1 MFVNRR
7 DVQIQW
13 GDCDPANI
21 VYYPRYFAMFDDST
35 SVLFEAAGFSKQDLV
50 HKYGLVGI
58 PMVDTRSKFYIPS
71 THGDWITIETKIESI
86 KRSSFEVKHNVYKGD
101 ALAIEAFETRVL
113 VGRDAAL
120 GIPERNA
127 LEFVPKEIGGVPLKV
142 IVLDDGGDPTTA
154 TTNARRFVTE
164 SKADIIMG
172 SALTPPTI
180 AVSNVAN
187 EAGIPHFGLAPFP
200 ITPERMKWSVA
211 MPQPIPI
218 VGKVLYDHMKAHK
231 VKTVGYIGYSDSY
244 GDLWFNDLKAQGV
257 PMGMTIVDEER
268 FARPDTSVTGQV
280 LKLVAANPDAILV
293 GASGTAA
300 ALPQTELRER
310 GYQGL
315 IYQTH
320 GAASMDFI
328 RIAGK
333 AAEGVLMASGPVMD
347 PEDQPDG
354 ALTKKPGLAL
364 NAAYEAKYGPNSR
377 SQFAGHS
384 YDAFELLKR
393 IIPVALKTAKP
404 GTPEF
409 REAIRQALLSEKDLA
424 ASQGVYNF
432 TEKDRYGVDDRARIL
447 LTVKDG
453 KYMMVKEP

>member
-1 MFVNRR
+1 MKRFYLSAAV
-7 DVQIQW
+7 VAAALALP
-13 GDCDPANI
+13 GLPAL
-21 VYYPRYFAMFDDST
+21 AQT
-35 SVLFEAAGFSKQDLV
+35 SE
-50 HKYGLVGI
+50 
-58 PMVDTRSKFYIPS
+58 
-71 THGDWITIETKIESI
+71 ITIGISI
-86 KRSSFEVKHNVYKGD
+86 TTTGP
-101 ALAIEAFETRVL
+101 
-113 VGRDAAL
+113 GAAL

-127 LEFVPKEIGGVPLKV
+127 LDFVPKEIAGVPLKV

-172 SALTPPTI
+172 SSITPPTI

-187 EAGIPHFGLAPFP
+187 EAGIPHIGLSPFP
-200 ITPERMKWSVA
+200 ITPERAKWSVT

-218 VGKVLYDHMKAHK
+218 MGKVLYEHMKAHN

-244 GDLWFNDLKAQGV
+244 GDLWFNDFKSQGV
-257 PMGMTIVDEER
+257 AMGMTLADEER

-300 ALPQTELRER
+300 GLPQTELRDR
-310 GYQGL
+310 GYKGL

-333 AAEGVLMASGPVMD
+333 AAEGVLMSSGPVMD
-347 PEDQPDG
+347 PEDQPDS
-354 ALTKKPGLAL
+354 ALTKKPGMAL
-364 NAAYEAKYGPNSR
+364 DKAYEAKYGLNSR

-384 YDAFELLKR
+384 YDAFLVLER
-393 IIPVALKTAKP
+393 VIPVALKTAKP

-409 REAIRQALLSEKDLA
+409 REAIRQALLSERDIA

-432 TEKDRYGVDDRARIL
+432 TEKDRYGLDDRSRIL

-453 KYMMVKEP
+453 KYVLAK

>member
-1 MFVNRR
+1 MNKLTLSV
-7 DVQIQW
+7 
-13 GDCDPANI
+13 AAAAA
-21 VYYPRYFAMFDDST
+21 AMA
-35 SVLFEAAGFSKQDLV
+35 LP
-50 HKYGLVGI
+50 GLVA
-58 PMVDTRSKFYIPS
+58 P
-71 THGDWITIETKIESI
+71 
-86 KRSSFEVKHNVYKGD
+86 
-101 ALAIEAFETRVL
+101 ALAQSNEIVIGISVTTTGLA
-113 VGRDAAL
+113 AAL

-127 LEFVPKEIGGVPLKV
+127 LEFVPKEIGGVPLKL
-142 IVLDDGGDPTTA
+142 IVLDDGGDPTAA

-172 SALTPPTI
+172 SSTTPPTAAI
-180 AVSNVAN
+180 STVAN

-200 ITPERMKWSVA
+200 ITPERAKWSVS

-218 VGKVLYDHMKAHK
+218 MGKVLYEHMKAHNI
-231 VKTVGYIGYSDSY
+231 KTIGYIGYSDSY
-244 GDLWFNDLKAQGV
+244 GDLWFNDIKAQAV
-257 PMGMTIVDEER
+257 PMGIKVVDEER

-280 LKLVAANPDAILV
+280 LKLVAANPDAILI

-300 ALPQTELRER
+300 ALPQSTLRDR
-310 GYQGL
+310 GYKGL

-333 AAEGVLMASGPVMD
+333 AAEGVIMASGPVMD
-347 PEDQPDG
+347 PEDQADS
-354 ALTKKPGLAL
+354 ALTKKPGLEL
-364 NAAYEAKYGPNSR
+364 NKAYEAKYGPNSR

-384 YDAFELLKR
+384 FDAFKVLER
-393 IIPVALKTAKP
+393 IVPVALKSAKP

-409 REAIRQALLSEKDLA
+409 REAIRKALLSEKELA

-432 TEKDRYGVDDRARIL
+432 TEKDRYGLDERSRIL

-453 KYMMVKEP
+453 KYVLVK

>member
-1 MFVNRR
+1 MNKALLFAAALTAVLALPTL
-7 DVQIQW
+7 
-13 GDCDPANI
+13 PA
-21 VYYPRYFAMFDDST
+21 RAQT
-35 SVLFEAAGFSKQDLV
+35 SD
-50 HKYGLVGI
+50 
-58 PMVDTRSKFYIPS
+58 
-71 THGDWITIETKIESI
+71 ITIGISI
-86 KRSSFEVKHNVYKGD
+86 TTTGP
-101 ALAIEAFETRVL
+101 A
-113 VGRDAAL
+113 AAL

-142 IVLDDGGDPTTA
+142 IVLDDGGDPTNA

-172 SALTPPTI
+172 SSITPTSI

-187 EAGIPHFGLAPFP
+187 EAGIPHIGLAPFP
-200 ITPERMKWSVA
+200 ITPERAKWSVS

-218 VGKVLYDHMKAHK
+218 MGKVLYQHMKAHNI
-231 VKTVGYIGYSDSY
+231 KTVGYIGYSDSY
-244 GDLWFNDLKAQGV
+244 GDLWFNDLKKQGE
-257 PMGMTIVDEER
+257 PMGLQVVAEER

-280 LKLVAANPDAILV
+280 LKLVAANPDAVLV

-300 ALPQTELRER
+300 GLPQTALRER
-310 GYQGL
+310 GYKGL

-328 RIAGK
+328 RISGA
-333 AAEGVLMASGPVMD
+333 AAEGVIMASGPVMD
-347 PEDQPDG
+347 PEDQPDS

-364 NAAYEAKYGPNSR
+364 DHAYEAKYGPNSR

-384 YDAFELLKR
+384 YDAFLVLAR
-393 IIPVALKTAKP
+393 VIPVALKTAKP

-409 REAIRQALLSEKDLA
+409 REAIREALLSEHEIA
-424 ASQGVYNF
+424 ATQGVYNF
-432 TEKDRYGVDDRARIL
+432 TEKDRYGLDDRSRII

-453 KYMMVKEP
+453 KYVLAK

>member
-1 MFVNRR
+1 MNKLTLSVAAA
-7 DVQIQW
+7 V
-13 GDCDPANI
+13 A
-21 VYYPRYFAMFDDST
+21 AMA
-35 SVLFEAAGFSKQDLV
+35 LP
-50 HKYGLVGI
+50 GLNA
-58 PMVDTRSKFYIPS
+58 P
-71 THGDWITIETKIESI
+71 
-86 KRSSFEVKHNVYKGD
+86 
-101 ALAIEAFETRVL
+101 ALAQSNEIVIGISVTTTGPA
-113 VGRDAAL
+113 AAL

-127 LEFVPKEIGGVPLKV
+127 LEFVPKEIGGVPLKL
-142 IVLDDGGDPTTA
+142 IVLDDGGDPTAA

-172 SALTPPTI
+172 SSTTPPTAAI
-180 AVSNVAN
+180 STVAN

-200 ITPERMKWSVA
+200 ITPERAKWSVS

-218 VGKVLYDHMKAHK
+218 MGKVLYEHMKAHNI
-231 VKTVGYIGYSDSY
+231 KTIGYIGYSDSY
-244 GDLWFNDLKAQGV
+244 GDLWFNDIKAQAV
-257 PMGMTIVDEER
+257 PMGIKVVDEER

-280 LKLVAANPDAILV
+280 LKLVAANPDAILI

-300 ALPQTELRER
+300 ALPQSTLRDR
-310 GYQGL
+310 GYKGL

-333 AAEGVLMASGPVMD
+333 AAEGVIMASGPVMD
-347 PEDQPDG
+347 PEDQADS
-354 ALTKKPGLAL
+354 ALTKKPGLEL
-364 NAAYEAKYGPNSR
+364 NKAYEAKYGPNSR

-384 YDAFELLKR
+384 FDAFKVLER
-393 IIPVALKTAKP
+393 IVPVALKSAKP

-409 REAIRQALLSEKDLA
+409 RDALRKALLTERDIA

-432 TEKDRYGVDDRARIL
+432 TEKDRFGLDDRSRII

-453 KYMMVKEP
+453 KYVLAK

>member
-1 MFVNRR
+1 MNKALLSAAALAAVLAL
-7 DVQIQW
+7 
-13 GDCDPANI
+13 PAL
-21 VYYPRYFAMFDDST
+21 PARAQT
-35 SVLFEAAGFSKQDLV
+35 SE
-50 HKYGLVGI
+50 
-58 PMVDTRSKFYIPS
+58 
-71 THGDWITIETKIESI
+71 ITIGISLSTT
-86 KRSSFEVKHNVYKGD
+86 GP
-101 ALAIEAFETRVL
+101 A
-113 VGRDAAL
+113 AAL

-127 LEFVPKEIGGVPLKV
+127 LEFVPREIAGHPLKL
-142 IVLDDGGDPTTA
+142 IVLDDAGDPTTA

-172 SALTPPTI
+172 SSTTPASI

-200 ITPERMKWSVA
+200 ITPERAQWSVD
-211 MPQPIPI
+211 MPQPVPI
-218 VGKVLYDHMKAHK
+218 MGKVLYQHMKAHNI
-231 VKTVGYIGYSDSY
+231 KTVGYIGYSDSY
-244 GDLWFNDLKAQGV
+244 GDLWFNDFKNQGV
-257 PMGMTIVDEER
+257 PMGMTVVDEER

-280 LKLVAANPDAILV
+280 LKLIAANPDAILI

-300 ALPQTELRER
+300 ALPQTELRDR
-310 GYQGL
+310 GYKGL

-333 AAEGVLMASGPVMD
+333 AAEGVIMASGPVMS
-347 PEDQPDG
+347 PETQPDS

-364 NAAYEAKYGPNSR
+364 DTAYEAKYGPNSR

-384 YDAFELLKR
+384 YDAFWLPR
-393 IIPVALKTAKP
+393 RVIPPARKTAKP

-409 REAIRQALLSEKDLA
+409 REAIRQAFLSEREIA

-432 TEKDRYGVDDRARIL
+432 TEKDRYGLDDRSRII

-453 KYMMVKEP
+453 KYVPAEGGARSST

>member
-1 MFVNRR
+1 MKKTFL
-7 DVQIQW
+7 
-13 GDCDPANI
+13 
-21 VYYPRYFAMFDDST
+21 S
-35 SVLFEAAGFSKQDLV
+35 AA
-50 HKYGLVGI
+50 
-58 PMVDTRSKFYIPS
+58 
-71 THGDWITIETKIESI
+71 
-86 KRSSFEVKHNVYKGD
+86 
-101 ALAIEAFETRVL
+101 ALAAVL
-113 VGRDAAL
+113 ALAGTPALAQTKEIVIGITVTTTGPAAAL

-127 LEFVPKEIGGVPLKV
+127 LEFVAKEIGGVPLKV

-172 SALTPPTI
+172 SSTTPPSI

-187 EAGIPHFGLAPFP
+187 EAGIPHLGLAPFP
-200 ITPERMKWSVA
+200 ITPERAKWSVDL
-211 MPQPIPI
+211 PQPVPI
-218 VGKVLYDHMKAHK
+218 MGKVLYAHMKAHNI
-231 VKTVGYIGYSDSY
+231 KTVGYIGYSDSY
-244 GDLWFNDLKAQGV
+244 GDLWFNDLKKQGEPLGLKV
-257 PMGMTIVDEER
+257 VAEER

-280 LKLVAANPDAILV
+280 LKLVAANPDAVLV

-300 ALPQTELRER
+300 GLPQTELRAR
-310 GYQGL
+310 GYKGL

-328 RIAGK
+328 RIAGP
-333 AAEGVLMASGPVMD
+333 AAEGVIMASGPVMD
-347 PEDQPDG
+347 PEDQPDS

-384 YDAFELLKR
+384 YDAFKVLER
-393 IIPVALKTAKP
+393 VIPVALKKAKP

-409 REAIRQALLSEKDLA
+409 REAIREAFLTEREIA

-432 TEKDRYGVDDRARIL
+432 TEKDRYGLDDRSRII
-447 LTVKDG
+447 LTVKNG
-453 KYMMVKEP
+453 KYVLVPTNGM

>member
-1 MFVNRR
+1 M
-7 DVQIQW
+7 
-13 GDCDPANI
+13 
-21 VYYPRYFAMFDDST
+21 
-35 SVLFEAAGFSKQDLV
+35 K
-50 HKYGLVGI
+50 
-58 PMVDTRSKFYIPS
+58 KFYLSAAAIVAAFALPVLPAKAQTS
-71 THGDWITIETKIESI
+71 EITIGITVSTT
-86 KRSSFEVKHNVYKGD
+86 GP
-101 ALAIEAFETRVL
+101 A
-113 VGRDAAL
+113 AAL

-127 LEFVPKEIGGVPLKV
+127 LEFVAKEIGGVPLKV
-142 IVLDDGGDPTTA
+142 IVLDDGGDPTIA

-172 SALTPPTI
+172 SSTTPPTI

-200 ITPERMKWSVA
+200 VTPERAKWSVD
-211 MPQPIPI
+211 MPQPVSIM
-218 VGKVLYDHMKAHK
+218 GKVLYQHMKAHGI
-231 VKTVGYIGYSDSY
+231 KTVGYIGYSDSY
-244 GDLWFNDLKAQGV
+244 GDLWFNDLKAQGL
-257 PMGMTIVDEER
+257 PMGLTVVDEER
-268 FARPDTSVTGQV
+268 FARPDTSVAGQV

-300 ALPQTELRER
+300 ALPQTALRER
-310 GYQGL
+310 GYKGL

-333 AAEGVLMASGPVMD
+333 AAEGVIMASGPVMS
-347 PEDQPDG
+347 PETQADS

-364 NAAYEAKYGPNSR
+364 DTAYEAKYGPNSR
-377 SQFAGHS
+377 SQFAGHG
-384 YDAFELLKR
+384 YDAFKVLER
-393 IIPVALKTAKP
+393 VIPVALKTAKP

-409 REAIRQALLSEKDLA
+409 REAIRQAFLSEREIA

-432 TEKDRYGVDDRARIL
+432 TEKDRYGLDERSRII

-453 KYMMVKEP
+453 KYVPAM

>member
-1 MFVNRR
+1 MTRVFLSAAALAAALTLP
-7 DVQIQW
+7 
-13 GDCDPANI
+13 GSPALAQTN
-21 VYYPRYFAMFDDST
+21 
-35 SVLFEAAGFSKQDLV
+35 E
-50 HKYGLVGI
+50 
-58 PMVDTRSKFYIPS
+58 
-71 THGDWITIETKIESI
+71 ITIGITISTT
-86 KRSSFEVKHNVYKGD
+86 GP
-101 ALAIEAFETRVL
+101 A
-113 VGRDAAL
+113 AAL

-142 IVLDDGGDPTTA
+142 IVLDDGGDPTNA

-172 SALTPPTI
+172 SSITPPTI

-187 EAGIPHFGLAPFP
+187 EAGIPHIGLAPFP
-200 ITPERMKWSVA
+200 ITPERAKWSVD
-211 MPQPIPI
+211 MPQPVPI
-218 VGKVLYDHMKAHK
+218 MGKVLYEHMKAHN

-244 GDLWFNDLKAQGV
+244 GDLWFNDFKNQGV
-257 PMGMTIVDEER
+257 PMGMSVADEER

-280 LKLVAANPDAILV
+280 LKLISANPDAILI

-300 ALPQTELRER
+300 ALPQTELRDR
-310 GYQGL
+310 GYKGL

-333 AAEGVLMASGPVMD
+333 AAEGVIMASGPVMS
-347 PEDQPDG
+347 PETQPDS

-364 NAAYEAKYGPNSR
+364 DTAYEAKYGPNSR

-384 YDAFELLKR
+384 YDAFQVLQR
-393 IIPVALKTAKP
+393 VIPTALKTAKP

-409 REAIRQALLSEKDLA
+409 REAIRQAFLSEREIA

-432 TEKDRYGVDDRARIL
+432 TEKDRYGLDDRSRII

-453 KYMMVKEP
+453 KYVPAM